1 MIRARPVTAEHP
13 EDLVLAYR
21 RMGLAAAAQ
30 ARLRESEP
38 HLRLLVTGLGPQE
51 IAFLQSSRAA
61 HDVSEALPAWL
72 AGDAQA
78 RPGTGLLSGRVE
90 QLRHLVTMARAE
102 GPGLSAL
109 ASAVESALAAGVTAP
124 ALTLGDRRFEW
135 GARTYVMG
143 VVNVTPDSFSDGGR
157 FASTE
162 AAIAHGLALAEAGAD
177 LLDVGGESTRPG
189 SLPVSVGEEL
199 ARVVPVIEGLRART
213 SVALS
218 VDTTKAAVA
227 REALRA
233 GAHLI
238 NDVTGFSADAELARA
253 AAEAGAACCLMHIQG
268 TPATMQQAPRYDDLV
283 EDVLAFLEAAVAR
296 AESAGIPRE
305 RILLDPG
312 IGFGK
317 TFEHNLFLLRRLE
330 ELRVLGLP
338 LLVGTSRKGFLGR
351 LVGGKPASER
361 LAATLG
367 SVAAMAAMGGA
378 DVVRVHDVSEARD
391 ALAVADAIRRGEDG
405 GELYTR

>member
-51 IAFLQSSRAA
+51 VAFLQSSRAT

-72 AGDAQA
+72 AGDART
-78 RPGTGLLSGRVE
+78 RPGTGLLSGRAE
-90 QLRHLVTMARAE
+90 QFQHLVAAARAA
-102 GPGLSAL
+102 GLGLSAL
-109 ASAVESALAAGVTAP
+109 ASAVAAALAAGVPYP
-124 ALTLGDRRFEW
+124 ALTLGDRRFDW

-189 SLPVSVGEEL
+189 SLPVSVEQEL

-213 SVALS
+213 SVPLS

-238 NDVTGFSADAELARA
+238 NDVTGFSADAELARVV
-253 AAEAGAACCLMHIQG
+253 AEAGATCCLMHIQG

-296 AESAGIPRE
+296 AESAGVPRG